1 MCGIAGAVEIKNR
14 ELIDFS
20 VKSKIHKSIERRGPD
35 FYCSSSYSNQ
45 WYTTTLAHSR
55 LSIID
60 LTASSNQPY
69 TSEDENFILTFNG
82 EIYNYIEIREELKT
96 KNHIF
101 KTTGDVE
108 VLLKSWIEWGEACLD
123 KFNGMFAFS
132 ILDKKANK
140 LYLVRD
146 RFGVKPLAYTH
157 LGENSFLFSSSVE
170 ALGEYA
176 NKGLDL
182 KYISQGYNYGVFEGF
197 GDNTIYNGV
206 NYLPA
211 GHILIVDMNESKLK
225 FDFKQWYDLSKR
237 VEDKILE
244 LSEKS
249 FPQLIDY
256 IQTIFSESI
265 NIRMRSDV
273 PLAISI
279 SGGVDST
286 SIAAIAH
293 SLNKN
298 VQGFCFGHPDDKN
311 SEGQLAKMLS
321 EKIGIDIHYIWLSND
336 TTEIVKAYEDTF
348 NAQELPFLGLSVIAQ
363 NQVYQKVKEHGVKVL
378 LGGQGAD
385 EIFAGYR
392 KFFIQSLKNAVY
404 TNRWSDAIST
414 MYSLGNMLLHEAKYF
429 QTYWQI
435 KDRYFKDS
443 VKGRGYLDFLPEVKI
458 DLIGASDVSLRKRQI
473 QDVQNYSLPTL
484 LRNEDRNSMFHSIES
499 RLPFMDYR
507 LVEAAI
513 SLPQALKIKNGF
525 GKWIL
530 RDIMKE
536 KVPYAI
542 LFNKRKRGFDVTQD
556 WMNNGLKAHL
566 KNSINNNMSHLKKY
580 EIKVDEKLFKEID
593 EKNEQFMIADLLLLD
608 YLSRK

>member
-1 MCGIAGAVEIKNR
+1 
-14 ELIDFS
+14 
-20 VKSKIHKSIERRGPD
+20 
-35 FYCSSSYSNQ
+35 
-45 WYTTTLAHSR
+45 
-55 LSIID
+55 
-60 LTASSNQPY
+60 
-69 TSEDENFILTFNG
+69 
-82 EIYNYIEIREELKT
+82 
-96 KNHIF
+96 
-101 KTTGDVE
+101 
-108 VLLKSWIEWGEACLD
+108 
-123 KFNGMFAFS
+123 
-132 ILDKKANK
+132 
-140 LYLVRD
+140 
-146 RFGVKPLAYTH
+146 
-157 LGENSFLFSSSVE
+157 
-170 ALGEYA
+170 
-176 NKGLDL
+176 
-182 KYISQGYNYGVFEGF
+182 
-197 GDNTIYNGV
+197 
-206 NYLPA
+206 
-211 GHILIVDMNESKLK
+211 
-225 FDFKQWYDLSKR
+225 
-237 VEDKILE
+237 
-244 LSEKS
+244 
-249 FPQLIDY
+249 
-256 IQTIFSESI
+256 
-265 NIRMRSDV
+265 
-273 PLAISI
+273 
-279 SGGVDST
+279 
-286 SIAAIAH
+286 
-293 SLNKN
+293 
-298 VQGFCFGHPDDKN
+298 
-311 SEGQLAKMLS
+311 MLS